1 MPTDLGLISTWPQA
15 VVALAIIFAVAV
27 APALFTYLNNRI
39 ARETRDELGEV
50 KRTLTEKNGGKSVI
64 DRFDQLEQMVSDRL
78 DESDARAK
86 QIGKRVRRIEE
97 WVQVPEPDPSEAHH
111 WRPWRRGE
119 DA

>member
-1 MPTDLGLISTWPQA
+1 MTDPSLISTWPQA
-15 VVALAIIFAVAV
+15 AVVIVGIFAVAI
-27 APALFTYLNNRI
+27 APAMFTYLNNKV
-39 ARETRDELGEV
+39 ARQTRDELGEV

-97 WVQVPEPDPSEAHH
+97 WVQVPEPDHADQHH
-111 WRPWRRGE
+111 WRPWRRG
-119 DA
+119 DDS